1 MGFTTSTNSSESES
15 IVLKQALEKIELL
28 TNEVQELKASNE
40 KLWNLHPYLNKE
52 SRKKLAEASKE
63 EGMLI
68 GTKFVFR
75 SKSVDPN
82 LDMKLYHALKAYTGP
97 AVKVNS
103 LRRFGNRRSQH
114 HCGQAIDISWDRDG
128 RAMARWLVK
137 EEGQAWLKEYGMSFY
152 LEKIYDKDYRR
163 GLYKKYVFDNPKA
176 TGSHIH
182 LHVLKTTK

>member
-1 MGFTTSTNSSESES
+1 MGFTTSTNSNEAES
-15 IVLKQALEKIELL
+15 IVLKQAEQIESL
-28 TNEVQELKASNE
+28 TNEVQELKASIDS
-40 KLWNLHPYLNKE
+40 LWTLHPYLNKD
-52 SRKKLAEASKE
+52 SQKKLVKASKE
-63 EGMLI
+63 EGTLI
-68 GTKFVFR
+68 GTKFELR
-75 SKSVDPN
+75 DKSVDPT
-82 LDMKLYHALKAYTGP
+82 LDMKLYHALKAYNGP
-97 AVKVNS
+97 PVKVNS

-114 HCGQAIDISWDRDG
+114 HCGQAVDIMWDKSG

-137 EEGQAWLKEYGMSFY
+137 EEGQAWLKEYGMGFY